1 MKKVLVTGGLGYIGS
16 HTVVELCK
24 AGYTPVIGDNL
35 SNAHLSV
42 LPKLEAICR
51 KKLEFYE
58 IDFTDASA
66 VHALFETA
74 GPFSGVIHF
83 AAFKAVGESVRNP
96 LKYYHNNIGSTQVI
110 LDAMLKAGCSRLVF
124 SSSCTV
130 YGQPKHLPVSEV
142 TPFGTAESPY
152 GFTKQISE
160 RMIRETA
167 AAFPNQLVATLL
179 RYFNPIGAH
188 PSGQIGELPLG
199 PPENLIPYI
208 TQTAAGVRERL
219 TVFGNDYNTPDGTCV
234 RDYIHVCDLAEA
246 HVAAL
251 HWLENEQ
258 SGCEAFNLGTGMGNT
273 VQEVINTFIEATG
286 VQVPFEVGNR
296 RPGDVEQIYAQ
307 ADKAQKHFNWRTKR
321 SLRDALVDA
330 WNWQKNVT
338 ARVES

>member
-24 AGYTPVIGDNL
+24 AGYSPVIGDNL
-35 SNAHLSV
+35 SNAHRNV
-42 LPKLEAICR
+42 LPKLEQVCGR
-51 KKLEFYE
+51 QLDFYE
-58 IDFTDASA
+58 IDFTDSEA
-66 VHALFETA
+66 VDALFKEA

-96 LKYYHNNIGSTQVI
+96 LKYYHNNIGSTQVL
-110 LDAMLKAGCSRLVF
+110 LDAMLRANCKKLVF

-130 YGQPKHLPVSEV
+130 YGQPEQLPVSEE
-142 TPFGTAESPY
+142 TPFGKAESPY

-167 AAFPNQLVATLL
+167 AAFPEQLVAALL

-199 PPENLIPYI
+199 PPENLVPYI
-208 TQTAAGVRERL
+208 TQTAAGLRDSL
-219 TVFGNDYNTPDGTCV
+219 TVFGNDYETSDGTCV

-251 HWLENEQ
+251 IWLDEKPV
-258 SGCEAFNLGTGMGNT
+258 GCEAFNLGTGAGNT
-273 VQEVINTFIEATG
+273 VQEVINTFVSTTG
-286 VQVPFEVGNR
+286 VELSHRIGDR
-296 RPGDVEQIYAQ
+296 RPGDVEQIYAEVT
-307 ADKAQKHFNWRTKR
+307 KAHKVLGWTTSR
-321 SLRDALVDA
+321 SLNDALADA
-330 WNWQKNVT
+330 WRWQQNLVLH
-338 ARVES
+338 ENS